1 MTTQIIS
8 VEEAKTLGAFYFT
21 VSLDG
26 KTYQFNFQFNDRE
39 GNWYFDLVDT
49 DGNHIRDGVKVV
61 VNWPFLE
68 IATSILKPAG
78 ELLCLDTRQVTE
90 DPGLENLGIDSFLV
104 YEGLTE

>member
-1 MTTQIIS
+1 MTTQIIPLAD
-8 VEEAKTLGAFYFT
+8 AKTLGAFYFT

-26 KTYQFNFQFNDRE
+26 KTYQLDFQFNDRE
-39 GNWYFDLVDT
+39 GKWYFDLLDT
-49 DGNHIRDGVKVV
+49 EGNHIRDGVKVI

-78 ELLCLDTRQVTE
+78 EMLCLDTRLATS
-90 DPGLENLGIDSFLV
+90 DPGLDNLGIDSFLV